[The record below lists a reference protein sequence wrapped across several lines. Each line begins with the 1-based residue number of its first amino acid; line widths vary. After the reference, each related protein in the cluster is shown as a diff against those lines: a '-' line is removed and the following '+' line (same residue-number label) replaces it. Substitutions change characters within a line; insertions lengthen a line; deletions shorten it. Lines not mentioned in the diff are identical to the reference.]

1 MSCHI
6 EIETVCWECRREGYI
21 STGIK
26 RSDFSRSVFKL
37 CVLKTAISSPV
48 CLENSW
54 GLARGRA
61 VLSMFSSVRS
71 RELDLVGNGSS
82 LEMSSNSVCR

>member
-6 EIETVCWECRREGYI
+6 EIETECRECRREGYI
-21 STGIK
+21 STEIK
-26 RSDFSRSVFKL
+26 RSDFSRSIFKL
-37 CVLKTAISSPV
+37 RVLKAKISSPV

-54 GLARGRA
+54 GLVRGRA

-71 RELDLVGNGSS
+71 RELDLVGSGSS
-82 LEMSSNSVCR
+82 LKTSSNSVCR